1 MGFGKEVVSL
11 GLQRT
16 GNWVLAWG
24 VTSCVYDESKSMGET
39 VRERMD
45 KMNLKFLGK
54 RMQQLAGKINP
65 DCTDKPSP
73 GVWVKRID
81 ISWVKVYS
89 GVDDR
94 SSDIS

>member
-24 VTSCVYDESKSMGET
+24 VTSCLYDESKSVGAT

-45 KMNLKFLGK
+45 KMNLNFWQRDAKT
-54 RMQQLAGKINP
+54 R
-65 DCTDKPSP
+65 
-73 GVWVKRID
+73 R
-81 ISWVKVYS
+81 
-89 GVDDR
+89 
-94 SSDIS
+94 